1 MLKMEEMNAGTA
13 TFSDAI
19 SGILFIGFFVGKRKN
34 INNNYTENSTQ
45 GIGALVLISPDTLNN
60 YIEVIQTPRG

>member
-1 MLKMEEMNAGTA
+1 MQGPLFK
-13 TFSDAI
+13 DAMRDF
-19 SGILFIGFFVGKRKN
+19 FIGFFVGKPKN

>member
-1 MLKMEEMNAGTA
+1 MQGPLFK
-13 TFSDAI
+13 DAMRDF
-19 SGILFIGFFVGKRKN
+19 FIGFFVGKPKN
-34 INNNYTENSTQ
+34 INNNNYTENSTQ